1 MLLPVYNFIDTVVF
15 NLGVMKPFRPFVLTS
30 GEKP

>member
-1 MLLPVYNFIDTVVF
+1 VYNFIDTAVF
-15 NLGVMKPFRPFVLTS
+15 NLGFMRPFRPFVLTS